1 MDVSTK
7 ATNVGVSIIVANK
20 CPLNVTTTTTTS
32 TTTTSTTKTTTTTS
46 TTSIDCKTVRTEGTE
61 VITEESSYNPNTKEL
76 TISVPSHGNREA
88 ATFIIGEIV
97 TSIVYPQECLISDT
111 TQSDQ
116 DLLNGAENTGDGCK
130 DTVELKESD
139 LDNRYSFSIV
149 LRVLSGE
156 DIAQLPKSIQ
166 DACKGKTV
174 RRTTSIVVDEETFNN
189 TDTFIDGTSFDGCN
203 PTTTQ
208 SPGCLNKRVSNS

>member
-1 MDVSTK
+1 MQPSLIGFQALLFKILARKRGARFVD
-7 ATNVGVSIIVANK
+7 AP
-20 CPLNVTTTTTTS
+20 CTTTPKPCICEPEESLPT
-32 TTTTSTTKTTTTTS
+32 
-46 TTSIDCKTVRTEGTE
+46 IDRKTVRTEGDE
-61 VITEESSYNPNTKEL
+61 VIIEESSYNPNTKEL
-76 TISVPSHGNREA
+76 TIGVPSHGNREA

-97 TSIVYPQECLISDT
+97 TCIVYPQECLVSDT

-116 DLLNGAENTGDGCK
+116 DLLNGAENTGDGNT
-130 DTVELKESD
+130 DIVELKETD
-139 LDNRYSFSIV
+139 LDNSYSFSIV
-149 LRVLSGE
+149 LRVLSEE

-208 SPGCLNKRVSNS
+208 SPGYPNKKLTR